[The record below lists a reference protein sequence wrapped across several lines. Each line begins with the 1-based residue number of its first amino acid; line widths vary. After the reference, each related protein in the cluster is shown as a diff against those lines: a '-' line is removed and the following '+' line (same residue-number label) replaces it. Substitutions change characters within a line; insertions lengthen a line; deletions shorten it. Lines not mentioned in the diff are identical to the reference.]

1 MSAYAM
7 FPSGALPQLKKKS
20 TPSIPNKITTR
31 KGLSTGKLDKF
42 VSRSTSN
49 LNQEKIDVHSRRP
62 PLSRKIS
69 HLINA
74 QTKKGASE
82 PLDEEENDL
91 GIAVKS
97 ANLDRKRFIAA
108 NSSSSRIKRAG
119 SLDQWEAVEYELSIN
134 YDGKKYTAK
143 RSFPRIRR
151 LRHELLREVETR
163 KNNYPGKFG
172 VIRSFVSPLP
182 ASDHSTDDSS
192 TESDEDSVIPELPA
206 DLCSDDGMDSESP
219 MGLAGRTLNMIQ
231 SSATG
236 NCPHLEEWLM
246 RVSKVVHPNTSPS
259 LRSFLAEPLEP
270 EECLP
275 RLFPRA
281 RRFLRR
287 RRNRGSFGN
296 LSSISEDDVVDA
308 EERAK
313 LEIECNDNDL
323 PVEDQE
329 EDDDDDSYSEFD
341 LS

>member
-7 FPSGALPQLKKKS
+7 FPSGALPLLKKK
-20 TPSIPNKITTR
+20 PIPQIPNNICTNEDMCRLTLEKTEY
-31 KGLSTGKLDKF
+31 
-42 VSRSTSN
+42 RSSSN
-49 LNQEKIDVHSRRP
+49 LNFENTETHSGRP
-62 PLSRKIS
+62 PLPRKIS
-69 HLINA
+69 HGIDT
-74 QTKKGASE
+74 QIDKGRSE
-82 PLDEEENDL
+82 TLDEPENDI

-119 SLDQWEAVEYELSIN
+119 SLDQWEAVEYELSIS

-151 LRHELLREVETR
+151 LRHELVKEVETR
-163 KNNYPGKFG
+163 RNNYPGTFG
-172 VIRSFVSPLP
+172 VIRSFVTPLP
-182 ASDHSTDDSS
+182 SPDHTPDDCS
-192 TESDEDSVIPELPA
+192 TESDESSVIPELPA
-206 DLCSDDGMDSESP
+206 DLCSDDDMGSASP

-236 NCPHLEEWLM
+236 NCPRLEEWLTT
-246 RVSKVVHPNTSPS
+246 VSKVINPNTSPS
-259 LRSFLAEPLEP
+259 FRSFLAEPLEP

-308 EERAK
+308 EELADI
-313 LEIECNDNDL
+313 EIECSDDE
-323 PVEDQE
+323 PVVEDQ